1 MKKKVPHFKTDKEME
16 EFLEQDLSDYLHAD
30 NFVKVEF
37 EFLPKDEQ
45 INLRLPAQLLS
56 AVKKQAKKAKIPYQR
71 YIRQIIERDLSGQLK

>member
-1 MKKKVPHFKTDKEME
+1 MKKKVPHFKTDEEME
-16 EFLEQDLSDYLHAD
+16 EFLEQDLSDYLHPE
-30 NFVKVEF
+30 NFVKVKF

-71 YIRQIIERDLSGQLK
+71 YIRQIIENDLASHPR